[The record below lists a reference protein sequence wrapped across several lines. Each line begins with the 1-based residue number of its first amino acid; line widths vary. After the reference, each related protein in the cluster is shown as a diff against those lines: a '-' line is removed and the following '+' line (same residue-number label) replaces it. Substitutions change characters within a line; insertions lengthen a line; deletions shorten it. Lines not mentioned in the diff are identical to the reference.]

1 MANRAKGWNL
11 KNKYVQR
18 MENKQKKRETKER
31 VRAYEEAKKAARAE
45 EV

>member
-11 KNKYVQR
+11 KNHYMQI

-31 VRAYEEAKKAARAE
+31 IRACEEAKKAAKAE